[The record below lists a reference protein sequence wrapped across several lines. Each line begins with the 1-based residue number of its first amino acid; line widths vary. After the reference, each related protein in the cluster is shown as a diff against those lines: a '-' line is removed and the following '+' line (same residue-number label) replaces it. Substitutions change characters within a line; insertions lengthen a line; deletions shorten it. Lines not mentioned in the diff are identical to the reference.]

1 MEAEREGP
9 AGGEAVRAAAPLQL
23 RAGLHQRTLVRLGLG
38 RGGRGRDVKVGVGA
52 GEGDGGVAL
61 NMDTSQQFPLFSY
74 LRRQSN
80 N

>member
-23 RAGLHQRTLVRLGLG
+23 RAGLHQRTLVRLGIG

-61 NMDTSQQFPLFSY
+61 NMDT
-74 LRRQSN
+74 
-80 N
+80 